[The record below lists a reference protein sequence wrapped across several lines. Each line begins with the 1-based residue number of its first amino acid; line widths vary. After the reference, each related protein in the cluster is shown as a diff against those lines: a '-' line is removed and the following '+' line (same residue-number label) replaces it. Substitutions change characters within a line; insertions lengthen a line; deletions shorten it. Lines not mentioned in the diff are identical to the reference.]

1 MSPLCCLRRDAKEA
15 RPQGEATHLARPSK
29 PLISRRGAAEAALAV
44 LDEHGL
50 GKFSLALVAARL
62 GVKPPSLYHHFR
74 DKNELLAEV
83 ALLLLDPTPFVLEET
98 DWAERLIELCVKTRR
113 SLLLH
118 PNAAALL
125 LHFFPRHLLLD
136 AYDRAVREDPFPAE
150 LHLAV
155 IEGTEKITFG
165 SALFEASARADGV
178 PAMPPVDA
186 ARFPSLGRSMQAN
199 PFDEEQL
206 FVETLRIFLEG
217 ARRRAAARSWGEPLR
232 TADVLPAEAWKHRA

>member
-1 MSPLCCLRRDAKEA
+1 M
-15 RPQGEATHLARPSK
+15 ARPSK

-44 LDEHGL
+44 IDEYGL
-50 GKFSLALVAARL
+50 GGFSLAHVATRL

-83 ALLLLDPTPFVLEET
+83 ALLLLDPTPIVLEET

-118 PNAAALL
+118 PQATALL
-125 LHFFPRHLLLD
+125 LHFFPRHLLLE
-136 AYDRAVREDPFPAE
+136 AYDRAVREDPFPAAM
-150 LHLAV
+150 HLAV

-178 PAMPPVDA
+178 PAMPAVDA
-186 ARFPSLGRSMQAN
+186 KRFPALQGSISAN

-217 ARRRAAARSWGEPLR
+217 ARRRAAAKQWGMPLV
-232 TADVLPAEAWKHRA
+232 TDTVAPIAAWKHRA

>member
-1 MSPLCCLRRDAKEA
+1 M
-15 RPQGEATHLARPSK
+15 ARPSK
-29 PLISRRGAAEAALAV
+29 PLISRRSAAEAALAV
-44 LDEHGL
+44 IDEHGL
-50 GKFSLALVAARL
+50 GGFSLARVAALL

-83 ALLLLDPTPFVLEET
+83 ALVLLDPTPFTLTEN

-125 LHFFPRHLLLD
+125 LHFFPRHLLVD
-136 AYDRAVREDPFPAE
+136 AYDRAVREDPFPAAI
-150 LHLAV
+150 HLAV

-178 PAMPPVDA
+178 PSMPPVDPE
-186 ARFPSLGRSMQAN
+186 RFPALTRSLAAN

-217 ARRRAAARSWGEPLR
+217 ARQRANNTAWGVPLVTTSNVT
-232 TADVLPAEAWKHRA
+232 TAAWKHRA